1 MAAVLLWRAM
11 IDYSLTEGRST
22 RYGHAADHLMDCA
35 AVDDEISDYGSF
47 ASHLSYV
54 DALQHSMS
62 ARRPFGTECT
72 KARTGLCCL
81 LRQRIACINLL
92 CAHIGFQACETK
104 RVYACY
110 PVKEKKENY
119 MDKTLFITGASTG
132 IGAATARAAVNSGW
146 RVGLFARSK
155 DKLEA
160 LAESLGDKAMALPGD
175 ATDLD
180 SQRNAME
187 TFAAETGGIDAAFA
201 NAGMGL
207 SAAGTDAGDP
217 EEWEQMIRLNILG
230 VLWTVK
236 AAMPYLKKRKGHLL
250 LTGSAAGRRH
260 ISGSVYGAS
269 KWFVHGYG
277 GNLSEEMKVFRRALH
292 CGGSGHGGHTLL

>member
-1 MAAVLLWRAM
+1 
-11 IDYSLTEGRST
+11 
-22 RYGHAADHLMDCA
+22 
-35 AVDDEISDYGSF
+35 
-47 ASHLSYV
+47 
-54 DALQHSMS
+54 
-62 ARRPFGTECT
+62 
-72 KARTGLCCL
+72 
-81 LRQRIACINLL
+81 
-92 CAHIGFQACETK
+92 
-104 RVYACY
+104 
-110 PVKEKKENY
+110 
-119 MDKTLFITGASTG
+119 MDKTLFITGASSG
-132 IGAATARAAVNSGW
+132 IGAATAQAAVKAGW

-180 SQRNAME
+180 SQRSAME
-187 TFAAETGGIDAAFA
+187 TFAKKTGGIDAAFA

-217 EEWEQMIRLNILG
+217 SELEQMIRLNILG
-230 VLWTVK
+230 VLWTAK
-236 AAMPYLKKRKGHLL
+236 AVMPYLKERKGHLL

-277 GNLSEEMKVFRRALH
+277 GNLSEEMKSFGGRCTVVAPGMVDTPFFDTPKPDKLQPEDVADAAMHALSANPR
-292 CGGSGHGGHTLL
+292 CALNEIFLMPTQ

>member
-1 MAAVLLWRAM
+1 
-11 IDYSLTEGRST
+11 
-22 RYGHAADHLMDCA
+22 
-35 AVDDEISDYGSF
+35 
-47 ASHLSYV
+47 
-54 DALQHSMS
+54 
-62 ARRPFGTECT
+62 
-72 KARTGLCCL
+72 
-81 LRQRIACINLL
+81 
-92 CAHIGFQACETK
+92 
-104 RVYACY
+104 
-110 PVKEKKENY
+110 

-160 LAESLGDKAMALPGD
+160 LAESLGDRAMALPGD
-175 ATDLD
+175 ATDLN
-180 SQRNAME
+180 SQRSAME
-187 TFAAETGGIDAAFA
+187 TFAKETGGIDAAFA
-201 NAGMGL
+201 NAGTGL

-217 EEWEQMIRLNILG
+217 SEWEQMIRLNILG

-236 AAMPYLKKRKGHLL
+236 AAMPYLKERKGHLL

-277 GNLSEEMKVFRRALH
+277 GNLSEEMKSFGGRCTVVAPGMVDTPFFDTPKPEKLQPEDVADAAMHALNADPR
-292 CGGSGHGGHTLL
+292 CAVNEIFLMPTQ